1 MPMCIW
7 ESLFRAIFSTVNEL
21 SKFCLELTRPCVLIL
36 VYMTCL
42 FDTVVVLCFL
52 THFAPSNI
60 TLTMHTQVTVRY
72 IRLSSVG
79 GAIMYMV
86 DDASLSSKLE
96 LQIVDV
102 YLIYLPAEIWRT

>member
-7 ESLFRAIFSTVNEL
+7 ESLIRAIFSGVNEL
-21 SKFCLELTRPCVLIL
+21 SKFCLELTRPSVLIF
-36 VYMTCL
+36 VYMTC
-42 FDTVVVLCFL
+42 FVDIVVVLCFL
-52 THFAPSNI
+52 TLFAPSNI

-79 GAIMYMV
+79 EAVMYMV
-86 DDASLSSKLE
+86 DETSLSSKLE

-102 YLIYLPAEIWRT
+102 YVVYLPAEIWRT